1 MQKLKTTV
9 KTKINLPRWVKYLIP
24 LVLLVFVFLCSRI
37 PALAEWYIQVFYPA
51 IATVL
56 SWMNRWVSFSLL
68 DALMIVA
75 MVLLLFTNL
84 KDETSRKFIV
94 AELLVG

>member
-1 MQKLKTTV
+1 
-9 KTKINLPRWVKYLIP
+9 
-24 LVLLVFVFLCSRI
+24 
-37 PALAEWYIQVFYPA
+37 
-51 IATVL
+51 
-56 SWMNRWVSFSLL
+56 L